1 MDVVLAM
8 SVVNITLANVDSGML
23 ASGGECSTM
32 DVVLTVSVVGE
43 KLLEKGLDL
52 DIGTLTSLDALEVD
66 VDWVVV
72 TVEVLEK
79 GLDVQ
84 GGSSSSVESSGRD
97 FMVLPKVHG
106 EVFFKI
112 SFIKSD

>member
-1 MDVVLAM
+1 MNVVLAM
-8 SVVNITLANVDSGML
+8 SIVNITLANVDSGML

-32 DVVLTVSVVGE
+32 DVVLTVSVVNE

-72 TVEVLEK
+72 TVEVLESM
-79 GLDVQ
+79 DVQ
-84 GGSSSSVESSGRD
+84 GGSSSSVESSGLD
-97 FMVLPKVHG
+97 LMVLPSEHG

-112 SFIKSD
+112 SLIKSD